1 MGSVPGFLGACYHAP
16 MPDQRPLISSPPAV
30 DPDRR
35 TGVFNGIF
43 GRLLRFWRTTL
54 GISQEQLS
62 THVGVSVRHI
72 SFMENGRSMPGRAMV
87 LDLAQALAL
96 GARDTNNLL
105 LAAGFIPARRA
116 PPVGELLQTD
126 AMRWLRS
133 SLLLTLRGLDPVPAV
148 VHEPGGQVVMAN
160 RAWVRWLRGQG
171 ELETAA
177 ANSNL
182 YRWFFAKTDTTDA
195 GWEAVACGLLM
206 NLQQEAILSD
216 APDINALLAELETL
230 PSVPRDWRRKAV
242 GVAYFHSFRIYRN
255 GRAYTSVASTV
266 GATPYVEQPR
276 LLINALY
283 PDGGGTLDRV
293 DEDGAALVSPL
304 LFY

>member
-1 MGSVPGFLGACYHAP
+1 
-16 MPDQRPLISSPPAV
+16 MPDQPQLSSSQPQPI

-35 TGVFNGIF
+35 NGVFNGIF

-105 LAAGFIPARRA
+105 LAAGFIPARRG
-116 PPVGELLQTD
+116 PSVGELLQTD
-126 AMRWLRS
+126 ELRWLRN

-160 RAWVRWLRGQG
+160 RAWVGWLRGQG
-171 ELETAA
+171 EAETAP

-182 YRWFFAKTDTTDA
+182 YRWFFANTDTTDA
-195 GWEAVACGLLM
+195 GWQAVACGLLM
-206 NLQQEAILSD
+206 NLQQEAILSN
-216 APDINALLAELETL
+216 APEINALLAELEIL

-242 GVAYFHSFRIYRN
+242 GVAYFHSFRIYRSEN
-255 GRAYTSVASTV
+255 GQRRAYTSVASTV

-283 PDGGGTLDRV
+283 PDGAQSGMGVERG
-293 DEDGAALVSPL
+293 EMASPL

>member
-1 MGSVPGFLGACYHAP
+1 
-16 MPDQRPLISSPPAV
+16 MPDQRPPSSPQPQLIDA
-30 DPDRR
+30 DRR
-35 TGVFNGIF
+35 NGVFNGIF
-43 GRLLRFWRTTL
+43 GRLFRFWRTTL

-126 AMRWLRS
+126 ELRWLRN

-160 RAWVRWLRGQG
+160 RAWVSWLRGQG
-171 ELETAA
+171 DVETAP

-182 YRWFFAKTDTTDA
+182 YRWFFANTDTTDA

-206 NLQQEAILSD
+206 NLQQEAILSN
-216 APDINALLAELETL
+216 APEINALLAELESL
-230 PSVPRDWRRKAV
+230 PSVPPDWSRKAL
-242 GVAYFHSFRIYRN
+242 GVAYFHSFRIYRSEN
-255 GRAYTSVASTV
+255 GQRRAYTSVASTV
-266 GATPYVEQPR
+266 GATPYVQQPR

-283 PDGGGTLDRV
+283 PDGAPGVEMASG
-293 DEDGAALVSPL
+293 EIASPL

>member
-1 MGSVPGFLGACYHAP
+1 MS
-16 MPDQRPLISSPPAV
+16 DRPRPVHSPSI

-54 GISQEQLS
+54 GASQEQLS
-62 THVGVSVRHI
+62 TDVGVSVRHI
-72 SFMENGRSMPGRAMV
+72 SFLENGRAMPGRAMV

-96 GARDTNNLL
+96 GERDTNNLL
-105 LAAGFIPARRA
+105 LAAGYIPAYRA
-116 PPVGELLQTD
+116 APASELLQTD
-126 AMRWLRS
+126 EMRWLRN

-148 VHEPGGQVVMAN
+148 AHEPGGRVIMAN
-160 RAWVRWLRGQG
+160 RAWVRWLRASG
-171 ELETAA
+171 ESEMTPV
-177 ANSNL
+177 NRNL
-182 YRWFFAKTDTTDA
+182 YRWFFANTDTADA

-216 APDINALLAELETL
+216 AQEIHALLAELAAL
-230 PSVPRDWRRKAV
+230 PSVPRDWHRKAM
-242 GVAYFHSFRIYRN
+242 GVAYFHSFRIHRNEN
-255 GRAYTSVASTV
+255 GRRAVYTSVASTV

-283 PDGGGTLDRV
+283 PDGAGAWGV
-293 DEDGAALVSPL
+293 ADGEGEALESPL
-304 LFY
+304 VFY

>member
-1 MGSVPGFLGACYHAP
+1 MTDP
-16 MPDQRPLISSPPAV
+16 RPSSSSPQPI

-35 TGVFNGIF
+35 NGVFNGIF
-43 GRLLRFWRTTL
+43 GRLLRFWRATL

-72 SFMENGRSMPGRAMV
+72 SFMENGRSMPGRTMV

-105 LAAGFIPARRA
+105 LAAGFIPAHRA

-126 AMRWLRS
+126 ELRLLRS

-160 RAWVRWLRGQG
+160 RAWVGWLRGQG
-171 ELETAA
+171 EVETLP

-182 YRWFFAKTDTTDA
+182 YRWFFANTDKTDA

-206 NLQQEAILSD
+206 NLQQEAILSN
-216 APDINALLAELETL
+216 APEINALLAELEAL
-230 PSVPRDWRRKAV
+230 PSVPRDWHRKAV
-242 GVAYFHSFRIYRN
+242 GVAYSHSFRIYRSEN
-255 GRAYTSVASTV
+255 GQRRAYTSVASTV
-266 GATPYVEQPR
+266 GAAPYVEQPR

-283 PDGGGTLDRV
+283 PDGAPLPAVMET
-293 DEDGAALVSPL
+293 EEIVSPL